1 MAFRFLCNRQ
11 DPLTQLDDE
20 DDMSPEDAA
29 IGMVIPDRFR
39 LQESRPA
46 DLDNSL
52 VKRGVLVRLSMG
64 WFGGR
69 ITRKSQ
75 ERTKELYDYRAEH
88 EATVRCI
95 QHGNKRGGGRVGF
108 TGA

>member
-1 MAFRFLCNRQ
+1 
-11 DPLTQLDDE
+11 
-20 DDMSPEDAA
+20 
-29 IGMVIPDRFR
+29 MVITDGFR

-46 DLDNSL
+46 ALDNFL
-52 VKRGVLVRLSMG
+52 VKHGVLVRVSMG
-64 WFGGR
+64 WFGGL

-95 QHGNKRGGGRVGF
+95 QHGNKRGDGCVGF
-108 TGA
+108 TSA